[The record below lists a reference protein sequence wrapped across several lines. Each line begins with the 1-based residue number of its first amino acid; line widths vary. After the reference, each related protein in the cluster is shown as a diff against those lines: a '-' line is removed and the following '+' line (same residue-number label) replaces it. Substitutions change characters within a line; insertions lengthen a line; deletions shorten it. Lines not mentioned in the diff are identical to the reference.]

1 MSHNYTRR
9 YPEKIIEYFERVI
22 YDDLEREL
30 NKNVD
35 NSDLEM
41 KNILQLNSSDKS
53 SALRINVPF
62 KYTYLVAKYLKI
74 LDQYAYKTTEE
85 DYSIHNK
92 FPLSE
97 IIDPKEIS
105 ESIKSI
111 EKRTRCLISQNIEV
125 KKKPKYYFK

>member
-22 YDDLEREL
+22 YDELEREL
-30 NKNVD
+30 NKDVD
-35 NSDLEM
+35 DSDLEM
-41 KNILQLNSSDKS
+41 KKVLKLNSSDKS
-53 SALRINVPF
+53 SGLLIIVPF
-62 KYTYLVAKYLKI
+62 KYSYLVAKYLNI
-74 LDQYAYKTTEE
+74 LDQYAYKTIEE

-125 KKKPKYYFK
+125 EKHKYYFK